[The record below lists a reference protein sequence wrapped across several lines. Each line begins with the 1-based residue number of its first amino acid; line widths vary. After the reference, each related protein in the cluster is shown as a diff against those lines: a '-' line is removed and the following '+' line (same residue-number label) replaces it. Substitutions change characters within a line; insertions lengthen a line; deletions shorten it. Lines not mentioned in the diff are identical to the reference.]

1 MVHKKVKD
9 GDTLLTPTYGGR
21 ELAQG
26 QNDPARAV
34 AAIDELLALLGT
46 LSFKHGG
53 LEALY
58 LKGKALHAQGRARE
72 VLEQARMHATAIGSR
87 RRLGQILG
95 ALSDPER
102 AHGNT
107 REAEKLRMQA
117 RGLVEYIA
125 EHTSPQLLR
134 IVFDWLFNK
143 FSERSK
149 VCLRLV
155 SSDRHTFSL
164 VASDIE
170 SSRRARGEKKRLV
183 TPLRFALLHCGGA
196 RLFSRR
202 DSAEPSPTTIHFSLA
217 RIPFNP
223 FC

>member
-143 FSERSK
+143 YFLNAGKCASYLYLLKGTLFSIA
-149 VCLRLV
+149 
-155 SSDRHTFSL
+155 
-164 VASDIE
+164 ASDID
-170 SSRRARGEKKRLV
+170 SLQRSRGEEKSSI
-183 TPLRFALLHCGGA
+183 TPLRFAPLHFGG
-196 RLFSRR
+196 RSLFSRR
-202 DSAEPSPTTIHFSLA
+202 DSAVPSPTTIHFSLCEH
-217 RIPFNP
+217 PL
-223 FC
+223 